1 MFARLI
7 GLISIEILN
16 ILEVK
21 HDVSNTIN
29 LIIKNLTFSTN
40 TSLSFPKIIMYIRQN
55 LSAVTFLF
63 II

>member
-7 GLISIEILN
+7 GPVSTEIFD
-16 ILEVK
+16 ILGIK

-29 LIIKNLTFSTN
+29 LIIKNLTSIIN
-40 TSLSFPKIIMYIRQN
+40 TFLLFPKIIMHTRQN
-55 LSAVTFLF
+55 LSAIIFLL